1 MGNDDTMINI
11 KASLFDST
19 TDDTTVVCD
28 LLRASTTIT
37 VALHNFACVIPVN
50 TADEAFEIKD
60 SLDSVTLAGEDD
72 LNNIP
77 GFDLSNSPTGILK
90 IKDKDVLVLKTSN
103 GTKVLEGIKQRDP
116 DIKVLVGTS
125 INAKSVAA
133 KALELCDHEIELIMA
148 GRRHIFNIED
158 AIGVGL
164 IMEEIKKQAKDQNI
178 SIHMEESAKAV
189 YLLAEDHKRAVDL
202 IRHSDASVRLNKRDF
217 HDDLILA
224 SRINICSNVGIYDNK
239 EIYNINNKWEE

>member
-1 MGNDDTMINI
+1 MINI

-103 GTKVLEGIKQRDP
+103 GTKVLEG
-116 DIKVLVGTS
+116 
-125 INAKSVAA
+125 
-133 KALELCDHEIELIMA
+133 
-148 GRRHIFNIED
+148 
-158 AIGVGL
+158 
-164 IMEEIKKQAKDQNI
+164 
-178 SIHMEESAKAV
+178 
-189 YLLAEDHKRAVDL
+189 
-202 IRHSDASVRLNKRDF
+202 
-217 HDDLILA
+217 
-224 SRINICSNVGIYDNK
+224 
-239 EIYNINNKWEE
+239 